1 MANRLADIFA
11 DLESQL
17 IANQRAVF
25 QSYPN
30 SSLSA
35 VENFQMNM
43 RTNQSM
49 LEQVNVQAVS
59 NAYRQAISYMN
70 DAITKGY
77 NRGVTSV
84 ASQLETDINNEENER
99 ARALKSNANSVIA
112 SMCRIAISS
121 AMGAFSGIVSA
132 VSVYNQAQDLY
143 QAIDQAQSQYLEK
156 GVVGSVNTNGA
167 QTNIETFAD
176 IVEGEF
182 DHNATLTGEGHARD
196 ETGNY
201 YVVVSSHF
209 GCCEKCA
216 KWENVVLI
224 DDWKANGKP
233 DGVHP
238 LLSEAVSQGLLHP
251 NCRHRLR
258 VPFKGEEKKLKGDY
272 HETWTAEQNRQQY
285 QAEQKQRRYERE
297 IRKYK
302 RLEQGSLTQS
312 EQLKAH
318 QKVLEY
324 QKKQREHIKASNQ
337 QDGVKLF
344 RQYEREQIGGETKPQ
359 LPEEYNV
366 WLRNNDIDQTTLEKN
381 KIISHEHY
389 NFDTFNEDLKA
400 TEEYI
405 STLSDEHSFVFT
417 KDGEVYGIEGK
428 GDAVDPRVIGIKH
441 LKDAII
447 THNHPYEEAAPSKED
462 VKFLFSYDI
471 KELRTVDKNYLYI
484 LKFDNKHNIENFE
497 KIYKSAYDEAGDDIL
512 LREIKDDFYHLIL
525 MRLKTK
531 IKGLGYERYK
541 R

>member
-17 IANQRAVF
+17 ISNQRALF

-43 RTNQSM
+43 RANQSM
-49 LEQVNVQAVS
+49 LEQVNVQAIS
-59 NAYRQAISYMN
+59 NAYRQATSYMN
-70 DAITKGY
+70 DTITKGY
-77 NRGVTSV
+77 NRGVSSV
-84 ASQLETDINNEENER
+84 ASQLDTDINNNENER
-99 ARALKSNANSVIA
+99 AMALKNNADSVIA
-112 SMCRIAISS
+112 RMCRIALSS

-143 QAIDQAQSQYLEK
+143 QAVDQAQSRYLEK
-156 GVVGSVNTNGA
+156 GIVGSVNTNGA

-201 YVVVSSHF
+201 YVVVTAHV

-216 KWENVVLI
+216 KWENLVLI
-224 DDWKANGKP
+224 DDWKANGQP

-251 NCRHRLR
+251 NCRHRFR

-272 HETWTAEQNRQQY
+272 HETWTAEQNRRQY
-285 QAEQKQRRYERE
+285 QAEQKQRHYERE

-324 QKKQREHIKASNQ
+324 QAKQREHIKQSNQ
-337 QDGVKLF
+337 LDGVKLF
-344 RQYEREQIGGETKPQ
+344 RQYERERIGGQTKPQ
-359 LPEEYNV
+359 VSPEFQGINDGINDFNYLRLPLNQRDSV
-366 WLRNNDIDQTTLEKN
+366 IR
-381 KIISHEHY
+381 
-389 NFDTFNEDLKA
+389 
-400 TEEYI
+400 YI
-405 STLSDEHSFVFT
+405 SSDSYKLNSQMRNGYELDEYYTHMRDNLSKALDTLPKVKNQLLVRDMKINDMDLLEGFYNQH
-417 KDGEVYGIEGK
+417 EVGSEIKYNQFLSATTNEFYSE
-428 GDAVDPRVIGIKH
+428 DANVRI
-441 LKDAII
+441 
-447 THNHPYEEAAPSKED
+447 
-462 VKFLFSYDI
+462 
-471 KELRTVDKNYLYI
+471 YI
-484 LKFDNKHNIENFE
+484 LDASKAADLTKVNEKEKEALYPPNIVFNVLNKDFINGILF
-497 KIYKSAYDEAGDDIL
+497 IL
-512 LREIKDDFYHLIL
+512 LEEK
-525 MRLKTK
+525 
-531 IKGLGYERYK
+531 
-541 R
+541 